1 MATNKIKAIQ
11 INSKALTVDEINTL
25 IANNGIYKLPE
36 GFTGQANVKIEFK
49 GNEIPEGIFKNI
61 DTIVD
66 VKLPEKTNEDGG
78 KEISVTIGNNAF
90 EGTSLNLDKL
100 KEIYTVNPDA
110 INDKKDYVKQSIKV
124 DEVNKEINELNQ
136 VKEEKV
142 AQIEKIVE
150 DDGDSV
156 AKEMLQAEIE
166 LLEYNIIY
174 KEKFAEIENVKLE
187 KELAITEIRME
198 IKKAEKVQA
207 KAVLNGESTAEIDS
221 QISTLKSD
229 LRVAKADKEDYK
241 QTVAEDQTLK
251 AVINNI
257 VAKLQQLQILA
268 DEASDVLE
276 AYETS
281 QLDHEDVV
289 VPDEPEEPQTYTIT
303 FSNDGKIVK
312 TVNGVTGTVVETP
325 VVEKEGYTFNG
336 WTIDGEHIVLPVT
349 NIGDSNISYIAK
361 WTQNEQ
367 GGSEVIPE
375 FDDNMWFKGD
385 TDPATLTSVGQ
396 TKTSFDTWTTATSIT
411 GTKVILVDE
420 DLNDHTW
427 YFAFPQS
434 WNITAMYDSLN
445 TNQVPTTQY
454 TITNNVSIGGNSF
467 TIFKMNNTNDSITAY
482 FN

>member
-11 INSKALTVDEINTL
+11 INSKALNVDEINTL
-25 IANNGIYKLPE
+25 IANKGIYQLPE
-36 GFTGQANVKIEFK
+36 GFTGQANVKIEFT

-61 DTIVD
+61 DTITD
-66 VKLPEKTNEDGG
+66 VKLPEKTNENGE
-78 KEISVTIGNNAF
+78 KEIAVTIGNNAF

-100 KEIYTVNPDA
+100 KEIYTINPDA

-124 DEVNKEINELNQ
+124 DEVNKEIEELNQ
-136 VKEEKV
+136 VKEGKV

-150 DDGDSV
+150 NDGDSV

-174 KEKFAEIENVKLE
+174 KEKFAEIETVKLE

-207 KAVLNGESTAEIDS
+207 KAVLNGESTTEIDS

-229 LRVAKADKEDYK
+229 LRVAKADKDDYA
-241 QTVAEDQTLK
+241 QTVAEDQTLQ

-289 VPDEPEEPQTYTIT
+289 VPEEPQTYTIT
-303 FSNDGKIVK
+303 FYNDGESVK
-312 TVNGVTGTVVETP
+312 TVNGVTGTIVETP

-336 WTIDGEHIVLPVT
+336 WSIDGEHIVLPIT
-349 NIGDSNISYIAK
+349 NIGDSDISYIAK

-375 FDDNMWFKGD
+375 IDDQQYVY
-385 TDPATLTSVGQ
+385 VGQ
-396 TKTSFDTWTTATSIT
+396 INPLDEEFSFNMVQHNGTSIIKQPIT
-411 GTKVILVDE
+411 SKIDVQISLSGSRDY
-420 DLNDHTW
+420 W
-427 YFAFPQS
+427 YIVVP
-434 WNITAMYDSLN
+434 NNLGYEMYDSFGA
-445 TNQVPTTQY
+445 TNVESLMDHTTKIINGTEYKIYWTSVKSVKIDQY
-454 TITNNVSIGGNSF
+454 L
-467 TIFKMNNTNDSITAY
+467 K
-482 FN
+482 